1 MAGKVSQWDRE
12 YMKRLGAY
20 VEEANR
26 EADAL
31 YLGVTGRERL
41 VAALR
46 MVRPYTTPERALAA
60 LEDDDPSEFYAR
72 ARRLGF
78 IKA

>member
-1 MAGKVSQWDRE
+1 
-12 YMKRLGAY
+12 MKRLGAY

-31 YLGVTGRERL
+31 YMEMSGQERL
-41 VAALR
+41 VAALT
-46 MVRPYTTPERALAA
+46 MLRPYATPERSLAA